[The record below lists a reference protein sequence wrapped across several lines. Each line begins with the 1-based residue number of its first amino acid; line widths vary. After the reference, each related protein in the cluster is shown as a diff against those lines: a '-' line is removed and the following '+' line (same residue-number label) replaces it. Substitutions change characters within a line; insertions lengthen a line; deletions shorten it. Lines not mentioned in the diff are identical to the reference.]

1 MRGHPTRE
9 CDGANSRSGLAGRA
23 APDEFVVVGGI
34 VLGDIRRWRQCI
46 ALRRPMPDGKQA
58 SRLKS
63 ADQTVIQSEHMDGIF
78 VESTF
83 PSRSRAVR

>member
-9 CDGANSRSGLAGRA
+9 CDGAIGRSGLAGRA

-34 VLGDIRRWRQCI
+34 VLGDIRRSRQCI

-58 SRLKS
+58 SRLMADVKS
-63 ADQTVIQSEHMDGIF
+63 ADQTVIQSEHMDGIC
-78 VESTF
+78 VE
-83 PSRSRAVR
+83 